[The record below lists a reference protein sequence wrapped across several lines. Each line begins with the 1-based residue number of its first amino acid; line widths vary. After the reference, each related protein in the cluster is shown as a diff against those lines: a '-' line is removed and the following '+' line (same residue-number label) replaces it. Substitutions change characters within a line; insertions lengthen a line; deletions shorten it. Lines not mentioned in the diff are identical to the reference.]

1 MRASK
6 PEPRYLTDDDIKA
19 YEEDHP
25 EYAEWQRR
33 AAAFTMTPEERAAIG
48 LPEKGWESKVFEG
61 LDASKIGHPTPGYA
75 ERRKKGGGE

>member
-1 MRASK
+1 MRAERAA
-6 PEPRYLTDDDIKA
+6 EPRYLTDEDYKA

-33 AAAFTMTPEERAAIG
+33 AEAFSMTPEERAAIG
-48 LPEKGWESKVFEG
+48 LPEVGWEEKVFEG

-75 ERRKKGGGE
+75 QRRNRRD

>member
-1 MRASK
+1 
-6 PEPRYLTDDDIKA
+6 
-19 YEEDHP
+19 
-25 EYAEWQRR
+25 
-33 AAAFTMTPEERAAIG
+33 MTPEERAAIG